1 MKDFIL
7 ELNIQW
13 MNRTGGNKTNKG
25 VEIIEIR
32 KLKNMKYIM
41 KRPDDTIHL
50 VLIQLITVE
59 YKQ

>member
-1 MKDFIL
+1 MV
-7 ELNIQW
+7 NGW

-32 KLKNMKYIM
+32 KLNNMKYIM

-50 VLIQLITVE
+50 VLM
-59 YKQ
+59 